1 MIEERTTTCSEHNHP
16 EFALSF
22 DEESVLEE
30 DVAWL
35 LSSLQDLVA
44 NGQTF
49 SPGDTFQIGWLP
61 TLIQQRED
69 GLLTIHEPD
78 MKSIPAQYQPS
89 ITFAL
94 LHIRWQKEV
103 AESFELDP
111 ELNYPSA
118 RQSVLICDQLGQE
131 PGFAMQRRAA
141 KDSHSG
147 WIICCSNED
156 HDHQAAPLKPISLYE
171 LIISVNPKAIP
182 FIALPETS
190 QVIIEDQS
198 ICLSIDGLSQ
208 PLLKDSF
215 LKTIGYIDSL

>member
-1 MIEERTTTCSEHNHP
+1 
-16 EFALSF
+16 
-22 DEESVLEE
+22 
-30 DVAWL
+30 
-35 LSSLQDLVA
+35 VA